1 MFQNSSP
8 YASISSLLFDITR
21 LIVMSTSH
29 IEIRKVQALTGE
41 RSLTLVLPKTYA
53 TELGIE
59 KGDFLKC
66 HIEDNKLVLEKAE
79 L

>member
-1 MFQNSSP
+1 MTK
-8 YASISSLLFDITR
+8 LD
-21 LIVMSTSH
+21 

-53 TELGIE
+53 SELGIE
-59 KGDFLKC
+59 KGHFLKC
-66 HIEDNKLVLEKAE
+66 YIEDHKLVLEKAE